1 MTCQEVA
8 QPGPDGFTIPGVA
21 QTIPLMPP
29 NNCYANAKLLTQEY
43 PELTYQEGV
52 LVARVSGE
60 RRTSL
65 RHAWNVG
72 PDGQIIDATEDTG
85 SALIAALFGEEVTY
99 DYIPDGPE
107 HDAERQA
114 AEDELGKPDEDE
126 EDPTFNGDQLA
137 AEWLEQA
144 RRPGRECGE

>member
-8 QPGPDGFTIPGVA
+8 QPGPDGFTIPGIA

-29 NNCYANAKLLTQEY
+29 NNCYANAKLLAQEY
-43 PELTYQEGV
+43 PGLTYQEGV
-52 LVARVSGE
+52 QVARVSGE
-60 RRTSL
+60 LRASL

-72 PDGQIIDATEDTG
+72 PAGQTIDATEDTG
-85 SALIAALFGEEVTY
+85 SALIAELFGEKVTY

-126 EDPTFNGDQLA
+126 EDPTFDGDQLA

-144 RRPGRECGE
+144 RRPGCERGE